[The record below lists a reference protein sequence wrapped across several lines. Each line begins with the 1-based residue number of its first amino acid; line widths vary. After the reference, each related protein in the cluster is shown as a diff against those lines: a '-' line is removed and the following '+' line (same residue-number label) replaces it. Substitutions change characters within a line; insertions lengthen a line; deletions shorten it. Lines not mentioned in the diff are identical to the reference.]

1 MSFNSTK
8 MFGLIIPIVIVLAG
22 WAGVFSVSTYITQN
36 RPALQSDW
44 IDEDLYLSGGRLK
57 GFVFGTEGLLA
68 DWYWIRSLQYVGNKL
83 VTAKDD
89 EVNIEDLRPLNPRL
103 LYPYLNTATDLDPK
117 FMAAYTYGAVVLPAI
132 DPELA
137 IKLTKKGIANNPES
151 WRLYQYLGYI
161 YWRLE
166 RYDEA
171 SEAYSV
177 GSQVPSAPPFLHLMA
192 AAMKGQAGSRDTARE
207 IYSQMARDESDAQ
220 TQYYAQFRL
229 MWLDSLDE
237 QDGIRSALQTFRE
250 RNGRCVASW
259 NELIP
264 FLKTV
269 KLPQGKLLRIDV
281 RNQVVDPSDVPYI
294 FDREKCDVHINYAES
309 KVPAR

>member
-1 MSFNSTK
+1 
-8 MFGLIIPIVIVLAG
+8 
-22 WAGVFSVSTYITQN
+22 
-36 RPALQSDW
+36 
-44 IDEDLYLSGGRLK
+44 
-57 GFVFGTEGLLA
+57 
-68 DWYWIRSLQYVGNKL
+68 
-83 VTAKDD
+83 
-89 EVNIEDLRPLNPRL
+89 
-103 LYPYLNTATDLDPK
+103 
-117 FMAAYTYGAVVLPAI
+117 MAAYTYGAVVLPAI

-177 GSQVPSAPPFLHLMA
+177 GSQVPGAPPFLHLMA

-207 IYSQMARDESDAQ
+207 IYGQMARDESDAQ

-237 QDGIRSALQTFRE
+237 QDGIRSALHTFRE
-250 RNGRCVASW
+250 RNGRCIASW

-269 KLPQGKLLRIDV
+269 KLPQGRLLRIDG

-294 FDREKCDVHINYAES
+294 LDQERCDVHINYVES